1 MASLTPSAISEAFVP
16 GPGAARDEGAL
27 DTRVFLPVTCGRVLN
42 IGLMF
47 TTDIESHL
55 VTVEY
60 KTAASAVLIARDRI
74 LREQLL
80 PGHDFNFTVRFDQ
93 CNERLAAGTTIE
105 LILEQNV
112 DAIIGP
118 TCSFPTSAASVVAA
132 FYNIP
137 LVTWGLSTS
146 SSLSNVDRFPTTV
159 VMSVNSYSL
168 GIAIRSLML
177 SFAWDQFAFVY
188 SLIGDQ
194 EKCDVM
200 KTDVQN
206 AISQTD
212 DVTISTIN
220 QMSDV
225 SYETVVRTLTNVS
238 TRARIIV
245 VCLKEGSGYK
255 RDFILAAK
263 DGGFL
268 NEEYNAIS
276 QTDDVTIS
284 TINQMSDVSYET
296 VVRTLTNVSTRA
308 RIIVVC
314 LKEGSGYKR
323 DFILAAKDGGFLNEE
338 YVCISSQ
345 ILSPEDSVSFVPL
358 GGGKERPIWEDI
370 RPQKDGR
377 DEEARMA
384 FGQTIVISDHMGA
397 GAVGSDYKN
406 FSKLVIARMKE
417 APFYCV
423 DECQK
428 EEYSAAAGITPGQ
441 LMMALRICSCLSAS
455 LRLDPDAFRK

>member
-1 MASLTPSAISEAFVP
+1 MFMVTIHLRTLCVIRNGKSGGPWPTAGVPSISA
-16 GPGAARDEGAL
+16 
-27 DTRVFLPVTCGRVLN
+27 TCGRVLN

-47 TTDIESHL
+47 TNDIESHA

-60 KTAASAVLIARDRI
+60 
-74 LREQLL
+74 
-80 PGHDFNFTVRFDQ
+80 N
-93 CNERLAAGTTIE
+93 
-105 LILEQNV
+105 
-112 DAIIGP
+112 
-118 TCSFPTSAASVVAA
+118 
-132 FYNIP
+132 
-137 LVTWGLSTS
+137 
-146 SSLSNVDRFPTTV
+146 
-159 VMSVNSYSL
+159 L

-177 SFAWDQFAFVY
+177 SFAWDQFAFVF

-245 VCLKEGSGYK
+245 VCLKEGNGYK

-268 NEEYNAIS
+268 N
-276 QTDDVTIS
+276 
-284 TINQMSDVSYET
+284 
-296 VVRTLTNVSTRA
+296 R
-308 RIIVVC
+308 
-314 LKEGSGYKR
+314 
-323 DFILAAKDGGFLNEE
+323 E
-338 YVCISSQ
+338 YVYIFADTKSRGF
-345 ILSPEDSVSFVPL
+345 VVPL
-358 GGGKERPIWEDI
+358 GGGKERRIWEDI

-384 FGQTIVISDHMGA
+384 FGQTIVISD
-397 GAVGSDYKN
+397 
-406 FSKLVIARMKE
+406 
-417 APFYCV
+417 
-423 DECQK
+423 
-428 EEYSAAAGITPGQ
+428 
-441 LMMALRICSCLSAS
+441 
-455 LRLDPDAFRK
+455 